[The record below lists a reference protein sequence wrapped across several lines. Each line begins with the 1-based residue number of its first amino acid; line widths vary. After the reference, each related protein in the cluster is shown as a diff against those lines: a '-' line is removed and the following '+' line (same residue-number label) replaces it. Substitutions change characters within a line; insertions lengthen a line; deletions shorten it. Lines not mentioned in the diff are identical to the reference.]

1 MSYGFALGLV
11 CKATFEEG
19 DKRRYYYKRT
29 AQTRVPITG
38 HDAGD
43 NVRWQRW
50 PISCFLRAAGSLLRA
65 AASQPALWVSSRR
78 QTYAHDRH
86 AVRRGGVPEDTNFSS
101 HLHFQH
107 TY

>member
-29 AQTRVPITG
+29 AQPHVPITS

-43 NVRWQRW
+43 AVRWQR
-50 PISCFLRAAGSLLRA
+50 
-65 AASQPALWVSSRR
+65 
-78 QTYAHDRH
+78 
-86 AVRRGGVPEDTNFSS
+86 
-101 HLHFQH
+101 
-107 TY
+107 